1 MKLFKRRKEDGEAL
15 FATEEEP
22 EKDAAEIPA
31 DTGDAT
37 SMPASDKDAEPKAP
51 EPAKEE
57 GAPEPKDEETPPAPR
72 DRNGDEGFFDLE
84 ADEVADYRPAG
95 GIVAA
100 RKPLNLVPAIKIL
113 ILIAVVG
120 GLITALVFIWPSSM
134 ARVPSL
140 VGQPLTD
147 AMETGRAKGF
157 DPAVRAWKFSETH
170 ADGVILA
177 QEPKAMDVVEK
188 GSGIKLTV
196 SKGPRPEQGV
206 SPGSTAA
213 ATAPTAQQAP
223 FEGRCICI
231 DPGNQQNSE
240 EQEWTDPS
248 QSTKTP
254 AERVERG
261 TITGNPEYLLNL
273 DIAEKLK
280 NLLEKDGVKVVMTR
294 ESNDVQLSNIARDE
308 IAYNAG
314 AALMVSIH
322 CPTSG
327 DPMQMGTRTLYPTR
341 TKFTDAIYESSK
353 ASALFIQAEV
363 LKSCGTEDLGTVAV
377 PNKPLFNWAKV
388 PVVQSE
394 PAFLSNPRD
403 DSLLAQ
409 DDFRWKIAWGLR
421 NGILKCIANP

>member
-37 SMPASDKDAEPKAP
+37 SMPASDKDAEPKAPEPKAP

-147 AMETGRAKGF
+147 AMETGRAKGKVVLTMKLAQLAPLRLG
-157 DPAVRAWKFSETH
+157 DAAVWRPGVLIDSRKLRSNQKLPYSPRGARAWRTRRL
-170 ADGVILA
+170 ILEVRGCVRLA
-177 QEPKAMDVVEK
+177 
-188 GSGIKLTV
+188 L
-196 SKGPRPEQGV
+196 R
-206 SPGSTAA
+206 SPA
-213 ATAPTAQQAP
+213 
-223 FEGRCICI
+223 
-231 DPGNQQNSE
+231 
-240 EQEWTDPS
+240 
-248 QSTKTP
+248 
-254 AERVERG
+254 
-261 TITGNPEYLLNL
+261 
-273 DIAEKLK
+273 
-280 NLLEKDGVKVVMTR
+280 
-294 ESNDVQLSNIARDE
+294 
-308 IAYNAG
+308 
-314 AALMVSIH
+314 
-322 CPTSG
+322 
-327 DPMQMGTRTLYPTR
+327 
-341 TKFTDAIYESSK
+341 
-353 ASALFIQAEV
+353 
-363 LKSCGTEDLGTVAV
+363 
-377 PNKPLFNWAKV
+377 
-388 PVVQSE
+388 
-394 PAFLSNPRD
+394 
-403 DSLLAQ
+403 
-409 DDFRWKIAWGLR
+409 
-421 NGILKCIANP
+421 